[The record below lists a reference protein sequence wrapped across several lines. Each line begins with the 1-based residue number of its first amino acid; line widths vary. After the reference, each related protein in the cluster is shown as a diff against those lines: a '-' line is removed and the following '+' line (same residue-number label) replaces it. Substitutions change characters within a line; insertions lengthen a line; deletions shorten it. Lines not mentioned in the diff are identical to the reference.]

1 MRINVRHGIID
12 NFCGVSMAF
21 DLDFAHV
28 PTIAGVPTTPSISSG
43 VSAKSVEIMDKF
55 TSDPGSL
62 FQNPLLNAYN
72 TFGGSVTRLE
82 TAFTQISTGQLVTP
96 SITANDAAQFLAADG
111 FEESRSAIGNL
122 MMHVNR
128 LSGITKS
135 FGLDQPGLKDVMS
148 IGMQMQNMMTLLN
161 AGRGCLAVLGG
172 ATGLFSEDSVNEQAN
187 KVAEVLNAVT
197 RGVATVAD
205 VAQVLQ
211 VARDTFLGI
220 ISKDSLFLQSCI
232 NQLQTAAVGMA
243 LEALNSHPCGHFVL
257 EQISNRN
264 PGGILNV
271 LGQPI
276 AKI

>member
-1 MRINVRHGIID
+1 M
-12 NFCGVSMAF
+12 F

-28 PTIAGVPTTPSISSG
+28 PSIPGVPTTPSITAG
-43 VSAKSVEIMDKF
+43 VSSKSIEIMDKF

-72 TFGGSVTRLE
+72 TFGGSVTKLE
-82 TAFTQISTGQLVTP
+82 TAFKQISSGELITP
-96 SITANDAAQFLAADG
+96 SITANDASQFLFNDG
-111 FEESRSAIGNL
+111 FEGCRSAIGNL

-172 ATGLFSEDSVNEQAN
+172 ATGLFSEDAVNEQSN
-187 KVAEVLNAVT
+187 KVAELLNAVV

-205 VAQVLQ
+205 VVQTLQ

-243 LEALNSHPCGHFVL
+243 LEAINSNPCGHFVL

-264 PGGILNV
+264 PGGIMNV
-271 LGQPI
+271 LGRPI

>member
-1 MRINVRHGIID
+1 
-12 NFCGVSMAF
+12 MAF
-21 DLDFAHV
+21 DLDFSHV
-28 PTIAGVPTTPSISSG
+28 PTIAGIPTTPTVTSG
-43 VSAKSVEIMDKF
+43 VSAKSVDIMNRF

-62 FQNPLLNAYN
+62 FQNPLTNAYN

-82 TAFTQISTGQLVTP
+82 TAFTQLSTGELVSP
-96 SITANDAAQFLAADG
+96 SISANQAQEFLDADG
-111 FEESRSAIGNL
+111 FEASRSAIGNL

-128 LSGITKS
+128 LSGVTKS
-135 FGLDQPGLKDVMS
+135 FGLDQPGLKDILS

-161 AGRGCLAVLGG
+161 SARGCMGVLGG
-172 ATGLFSEDSVNEQAN
+172 ATGLFSEDSINNQAN
-187 KVAEVLNAVT
+187 KVAEILNRVT
-197 RGVATVAD
+197 GGIATVAD
-205 VAQVLQ
+205 VAETLQ
-211 VARDTFLGI
+211 VAANTFLGI
-220 ISKDSLFLQSCI
+220 IDKDSLFLQSCI

-243 LEALNSHPCGHFVL
+243 MEAINSNPCGHFIF